1 MEKERSRG
9 RKAHMLRALELAL
22 KARGRT
28 SPNPMVG
35 AVVVRGERVV
45 GEGYH
50 RHAGGIHAEVG
61 ALRKAG
67 AAARGADLYVNLEPC
82 SHQGRTPPCT
92 EAIIRAGIGRV
103 FAAVKDPNPLVSGE
117 GGRQLRR
124 AGVSVR
130 FGLAA
135 PEARRANESYLKY
148 IRTGLPFVFVKSAI
162 SLDGKTATKTGD
174 SRWITGGGAR
184 EKVHE
189 LRDGAD
195 AIMVGIGTVRAD
207 DPSLTT
213 RLPAGSGSDPVRVII
228 DPLLRLPRSAKVLN
242 RGAGAGVVVVTGRHA
257 PPERAERLRVAGAEL
272 LVVEGA
278 GKRIDM
284 RRLMEILGRRGM
296 TSVMIEGGSEV
307 AASAFEAGVVDKVV
321 YFIAPKI
328 IGGRDAPTAVGG
340 EGITWLRDAIRLRD
354 MRVSPLEGDF
364 MVEGYVQGG
373 DERCSPV

>member
-1 MEKERSRG
+1 
-9 RKAHMLRALELAL
+9 MLRALELAL

-35 AVVVRGERVV
+35 AVIVRGERVV

-50 RHAGGIHAEVG
+50 RHAGGSHAEVA

-67 AAARGADLYVNLEPC
+67 SLARGADLYVNLEPC

-92 EAIIRAGIGRV
+92 ESIIRAGIGRV
-103 FAAVKDPNPLVSGE
+103 FAAVKDPNPLVAGE
-117 GGRQLRR
+117 GGKQLRR
-124 AGVSVR
+124 AGISVR

-174 SRWITGGGAR
+174 SQWITGSGAR
-184 EKVHE
+184 AKVHE

-195 AIMVGIGTVRAD
+195 AIMVGIGTVVAD

-213 RLPAGSGSDPVRVII
+213 RLAAGKGSDPVRVII
-228 DPLLRLPRSAKVLN
+228 DPLLRLPRSAKVLK
-242 RGAGAGVVVVTGRHA
+242 RGAGAGVLVVTSGLA
-257 PPERAERLRVAGAEL
+257 PATRAGKLRAAGAEI
-272 LVVEGA
+272 LVVEGE
-278 GKRIDM
+278 GRRIDM
-284 RRLMEILGRRGM
+284 RQLVGILGRRGM

-328 IGGRDAPTAVGG
+328 IGGREAPTAVGG
-340 EGITWLRDAIRLRD
+340 VGISLLREAIGLRD
-354 MRVSPLEGDF
+354 MRVSSLEGDL

-373 DERCSPV
+373 EGQCSPA

>member
-124 AGVSVR
+124 AGISVR

>member
-1 MEKERSRG
+1 
-9 RKAHMLRALELAL
+9 MLRALELAL
-22 KARGRT
+22 RARGRT

-35 AVVVRGERVV
+35 AVVVRGGRVV

-50 RHAGGIHAEVG
+50 RRAGGSHAEVA
-61 ALRKAG
+61 ALREAG
-67 AAARGADLYVNLEPC
+67 RLARGADIYVNLEPC

-162 SLDGKTATKTGD
+162 SLDGKTATRTGD

-195 AIMVGIGTVRAD
+195 AIMVGIGTVEAD

-213 RLPAGSGSDPVRVII
+213 RLAAGKGSDPVRVII
-228 DPLLRLPRSAKVLN
+228 DPLLRLPLSAKVLR
-242 RGAGAGVVVVTGRHA
+242 RGSGAGVVVMTSRFA
-257 PPERAERLRVAGAEL
+257 PPERAERLRAAGAEL
-272 LVVEGA
+272 LVIEGE

-284 RRLMEILGRRGM
+284 RQLVEILGKKGM

-307 AASAFEAGVVDKVV
+307 AASAFEAGIVDKVV

-328 IGGRDAPTAVGG
+328 IGGREAPTAVGG
-340 EGITWLRDAIRLRD
+340 KGITWLREAISLRD
-354 MRVSPLEGDF
+354 MKVSSLEGDF
-364 MVEGYVQGG
+364 MVEGYVQGRE
-373 DERCSPV
+373 DRCLPA

>member
-1 MEKERSRG
+1 
-9 RKAHMLRALELAL
+9 MLRALELAL

-284 RRLMEILGRRGM
+284 RRLMEILGKRGM
-296 TSVMIEGGSEV
+296 TSIMIEGGSEV